1 MKCLLFDYGGT
12 LDADG
17 TTWLERLYSLH
28 EEIIQNIPRERFD
41 RAFRDADDNLPIH
54 HRLRG
59 LDLEQTV
66 RLHTRDLLATTAPAR
81 LDQAGPIAGR
91 FAADSRR
98 QFAKLRPALERLGR
112 RYRLGVVSNFYGN
125 LEGLFRAEG
134 LRDLFVVIA
143 DSGALG
149 MTKPEPGIFLH
160 AAKAADAEAEDCVM
174 VGDSMTRDVAGAA
187 GVGMKTAWIST
198 EPSNRGGPPPCWTI
212 RSVIELEAL
221 L

>member
-1 MKCLLFDYGGT
+1 MLFDYGGT

-17 TTWLERLYSLH
+17 TTWRERLYSLH
-28 EEIIQNIPRERFD
+28 EEMITNIPRECFD
-41 RAFRDADDNLPIH
+41 RAFHDSDDNLPIR

-66 RLHTRDLLATTAPAR
+66 RLQTRDLLAATSPDR

-91 FAADSRR
+91 FATDSRR
-98 QFAKLRPALERLGR
+98 QFAKLRPTLERLGR

-125 LEGLFRAEG
+125 LDGIFRAEG

-149 MTKPEPGIFLH
+149 VTKPESGIFLH
-160 AAKAADAEAEDCVM
+160 AAKAADTEAADCVM

-198 EPSNRGGPPPCWTI
+198 KPSNRGGPPPHWTI
-212 RSVIELEAL
+212 RSVTELEAL